1 MKICVFSDS
10 HGWAENMIE
19 AVWREHP
26 TLCFFLGDGE
36 TDLVTLRGRFPDLPI
51 NAVRGNCDLH
61 SAKPLVFN
69 AVVAGVRIY
78 AVHGH
83 QHEVKYDDA
92 VRELC
97 YAGLRADADI
107 VLFGHTHR
115 PYHNRHLG
123 MEILNPG
130 SIGRVKEPSYGVL
143 TIEDGIAAAEIR
155 YLNETERKRIREGT

>member
-1 MKICVFSDS
+1 M
-10 HGWAENMIE
+10 
-19 AVWREHP
+19 
-26 TLCFFLGDGE
+26 
-36 TDLVTLRGRFPDLPI
+36 TLRGCCPDLPI
-51 NAVRGNCDLH
+51 NSVRGNCDLR
-61 SAKPLVFN
+61 STQPLVLN

-97 YAGLRADADI
+97 RAALRADADV

-115 PYHNRHLG
+115 PYLDRHLG

-130 SIGRVKEPSYGVL
+130 SIGRVRTPSYGLL
-143 TIEDGIAAAEIR
+143 TIENGRVDAEIR
-155 YLNETERKRIREGT
+155 YIK